1 MLIRLATELQFPNQ
15 FKISFHRDWVVS
27 QKGKNEK
34 KSNPFQ
40 MQAARNRLRINMGET
55 PIGVLTTAKPR

>member
-27 QKGKNEK
+27 QKGKDEK
-34 KSNPFQ
+34 KIKSVSDASSTESTQDQHGRDSNRRPYYC
-40 MQAARNRLRINMGET
+40 QA
-55 PIGVLTTAKPR
+55 